1 MSSIPTDPLKAAL
14 QSIPEYSTAKIQ
26 FYYSSLPARKTSN
39 PTGYSSALSWW
50 RKTLSDL
57 TAKGLLGT
65 DKLVLQVDEDLR
77 EKLRWDKVGR
87 PSSLGVIVGELATT
101 SDLVSLETYLSS
113 PAPQGFSVLSL
124 LSRPFWWGISKVTGS
139 SELGE
144 QADETEWNKRKG
156 EWVIPDLVERAASSI
171 IPLFTQLHVD
181 PISRLYTIK
190 SFQLKVGSKAL
201 PGVTLSERDC
211 RVLATYLAG
220 KGYCAIEGEV
230 IKFCPPLSSTS
241 QKESI
246 NITESDKSILNL
258 LSTLSTLS
266 NYISSLESRIA
277 TEQAQA
283 VSYVAKK
290 QTNMVKSHLI
300 AKKRFEKVLDE
311 RVASRDKLQEVVLGI
326 ERAKGDEETL
336 EALSLGSS
344 TLRTILA
351 SPTLQL
357 SNIEATTSALDDTL
371 IAATEINEAVDNVAV
386 LDEGIES
393 EVEDELRALQETEKK
408 EEEEERKDREM
419 ERERRLLEARVP
431 STSVGAEER
440 KDGTT
445 LEKEKEREKEK
456 LAA

>member
-1 MSSIPTDPLKAAL
+1 MSTPSTDPLKAAL
-14 QSIPEYSTAKIQ
+14 QSIPEYSTAKVQ
-26 FYYSSLPARKTSN
+26 FYYSSLPGRKTSN

-50 RKTLSDL
+50 RKTLSEL
-57 TAKGLLGT
+57 TAKGLLSS
-65 DKLVLQVDEDLR
+65 DKLILEVDEDLK
-77 EKLRWDKVGR
+77 EKLRWDKIGR
-87 PSSLGVIVGELATT
+87 PSSLGVIVGELATS

-124 LSRPFWWGISKVTGS
+124 LSRPFWWGISKVIGS

-171 IPLFTQLHVD
+171 IPLFTELHVD

-190 SFQLKVGSKAL
+190 SFQQKLGSKAL

-211 RVLATYLAG
+211 RVLATYLTG
-220 KGYCAIEGEV
+220 KGHCEIEGEV
-230 IKFCPPLSSTS
+230 IKFSPPLSGTS
-241 QKESI
+241 PQKDPV

-283 VSYVAKK
+283 VSYVSKK

-300 AKKRFEKVLDE
+300 AKKRLEKVLDE

-336 EALSLGSS
+336 EALSLGSA

-371 IAATEINEAVDNVAV
+371 IAANEINEAVDNVAV

-419 ERERRLLEARVP
+419 EREKKLLEARVP
-431 STSVGAEER
+431 STSVGGE
-440 KDGTT
+440 
-445 LEKEKEREKEK
+445 EKEEETTPGKEKEK